1 MRIPLLEHRKG
12 DYAKLCI
19 VSKERTEGGLN
30 KRAISCA
37 PLFSTLLVF
46 PNWTKSR
53 PVYGDSI
60 VPSSSI
66 CRIEKT
72 FWGHVLFLNPVLF
85 WILGTVPPFPHSSV
99 SAVLTFYLYQAL
111 FIWCRCFLYEGHFWY
126 DTLPPQHGHFV
137 TSFLYS
143 ILTACTLSSFLNRLR
158 NSRQPIRF
166 LQTGISFRLLWLLKI
181 P

>member
-1 MRIPLLEHRKG
+1 MWLAYKNIS
-12 DYAKLCI
+12 I
-19 VSKERTEGGLN
+19 IFKERTKGGLN
-30 KRAISCA
+30 KRATIGA

-60 VPSSSI
+60 SHILSLYLDKQN
-66 CRIEKT
+66 CHGEDD
-72 FWGHVLFLNPVLF
+72 LENPGIF
-85 WILGTVPPFPHSSV
+85 WILGRDSPYPNFVSTVFALSLV
-99 SAVLTFYLYQAL
+99 QAL
-111 FIWCRCFLYEGHFWY
+111 LFRCVTCLEHTLY
-126 DTLPPQHGHFV
+126 DTFPPQHGHIV

-143 ILTACTLSSFLNRLR
+143 ILIACTLSSFLNRLR

-166 LQTGISFRLLWLLKI
+166 LQTGISFRLLWLLRS